1 MKIYQTLPALFLAI
15 GLFSCGKKPTET
27 QAVSDTKSAFI
38 LKKQA
43 VSNTLQLPAE
53 LLPYESAEIH
63 PKVEGYVQRVF
74 VDIGDRVKKGQLL
87 IQLEAPEVN
96 ARAAQA
102 GAGYQEVAARYESSR
117 DRYLRIKKASLEEG
131 AIAESELISARNQFL
146 ADSSAWL
153 AAKANS
159 QASGQ
164 YQSYLGIQAPFD
176 GIVTRRKVDAGDY
189 VQASTEGILTVE
201 NPEKI
206 RVRIHIPEAYV
217 SSLPGED
224 SLQFSTDALV
234 NQTFSAKL
242 SRKSGAIDRT
252 TRTELWEYEFDNRN
266 GAIKSGMYATAN
278 LNLGRAESTFKVP
291 NSAVTTTLEGKFVI
305 RVRNGQ
311 ADWVDVREGILM
323 KDGKEIFGE
332 LQEGDTLLTRSS
344 DEIKEKTNLTI
355 KLDD

>member
-15 GLFSCGKKPTET
+15 GLFSCGEKPTER

-43 VSNTLQLPAE
+43 VSNALQLPAE

-63 PKVEGYVQRVF
+63 PKVEGYVQRVLA
-74 VDIGDRVKKGQLL
+74 DIGDRVKKGQLL

-96 ARAAQA
+96 ARAAEA

-164 YQSYLGIQAPFD
+164 YQSYLGIRAPFD
-176 GIVTRRKVDAGDY
+176 GIVTNRTVDVGDF
-189 VQASTEGILTVE
+189 VQAGAEGLLTVE
-201 NPEKI
+201 NPDII

-252 TRTELWEYEFDNRN
+252 TRTELWEYEYDNRK
-266 GAIKSGMYATAN
+266 GAIKSGMYVTAN

-291 NSAVTTTLEGKFVI
+291 HSAVTTTLEGKFVI
-305 RVRNGQ
+305 RVRDGQ
-311 ADWVDVREGILM
+311 ADWVDVREGIQM

-332 LQEGDTLLTRSS
+332 LHEGDTLLVRSS
-344 DEIKEKTNLTI
+344 DEIIAGTSLNV
-355 KLDD
+355 KLD